1 MNPSHARDLA
11 IGLAKTDPQAAL
23 EVARTVED
31 PWFRAQALAWVG
43 RFAPPQDFRAVLDEA
58 RAASFAAA
66 DDYKVVGSSAWWM
79 RALIERGETERAAL
93 EVEGLLKR
101 SAEIP
106 NPVSRLDALFLLFQ
120 AVFARDAA
128 RPEVLIALVAASRVA
143 RSWKSGDKL
152 REAAL
157 MLAPGHPDEAQ
168 QVVAA
173 MPEGR
178 FRRTAVER
186 MAAGRHR
193 TPRAFFW

>member
-1 MNPSHARDLA
+1 
-11 IGLAKTDPQAAL
+11 
-23 EVARTVED
+23 
-31 PWFRAQALAWVG
+31 
-43 RFAPPQDFRAVLDEA
+43 
-58 RAASFAAA
+58 
-66 DDYKVVGSSAWWM
+66 M